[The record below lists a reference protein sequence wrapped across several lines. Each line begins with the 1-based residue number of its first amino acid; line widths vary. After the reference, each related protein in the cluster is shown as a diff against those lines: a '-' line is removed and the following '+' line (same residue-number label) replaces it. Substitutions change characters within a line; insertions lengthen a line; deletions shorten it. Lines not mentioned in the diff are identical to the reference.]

1 MYVRDLRLAV
11 RIAELSN
18 KYTRTYTNM
27 IEINPTGLRCTCGV
41 VLLELKTLPFTNET
55 FVIGTTQLKN
65 LLHRAKGSQRVTF
78 AGFNTINSNANIKRG
93 HHTYEFLRYEPDVI
107 PAFERVKDEIR
118 QPPTAINV
126 FDWALLAQVQHAV
139 NEWNDNET
147 TPLTLFTSHNNM
159 GYFKFSTIFG
169 DNLIVVKGVNT

>member
-11 RIAELSN
+11 RIAELSHIDN
-18 KYTRTYTNM
+18 RAYSRM
-27 IEINPTGLRCTCGV
+27 IEINPSGLRCTCGV
-41 VLLELKTLPFTNET
+41 ALLELKTLPFTNET
-55 FVIGTTQLKN
+55 FVIGVTQLKN

-78 AGFNTINSNANIKRG
+78 AGFNTINNNAIIKKG
-93 HHTYEFLRYEPDVI
+93 QHTYEFLRYETDVI

-139 NEWNDNET
+139 NEWNDNKL

-169 DNLIVVKGVNT
+169 DNLIVIKGINI